1 MTVVFDTNTVVRAIF
16 WPRSTDRRTLVGL
29 ARRQFAAAV
38 SSGVFDEYERIA
50 RTLQLER
57 FPDVNPAGALT
68 WLRIKSLWVEPAP
81 LGRARSRDPKD
92 DPILATAVA
101 ARADYLVAGDRDLLD
116 LGKPFGIAIVT
127 SAQFL
132 RCIERVH

>member
-16 WPRSTDRRTLVGL
+16 WPRSTDRRALVGL

-38 SSGVFDEYERIA
+38 SVSLFDEYERIA
-50 RTLQLER
+50 RALQRER
-57 FPDVNPAGALT
+57 FPGVNPAGALA
-68 WLRIKSLWVEPAP
+68 WLRIKGLWLEPAP
-81 LGRARSRDPKD
+81 LGKARSRDPKD
-92 DPILATAVA
+92 DPVLATAVA
-101 ARADYLVAGDRDLLD
+101 ARAAYLVAGDRDLLD

-132 RCIERVH
+132 RSIEPVH

>member
-16 WPRSTDRRTLVGL
+16 WPRSTDRRALVGL
-29 ARRQFAAAV
+29 ARRQFATAV
-38 SSGVFDEYERIA
+38 SASLFDEYERIA
-50 RTLQLER
+50 RALERER
-57 FPDVNPAGALT
+57 FPDINPAGALA

-81 LGRARSRDPKD
+81 LGKARSRDPKD
-92 DPILATAVA
+92 DPVLATALA
-101 ARADYLVAGDRDLLD
+101 ARAAYLVAGDRDLLD

-132 RCIERVH
+132 RRIEPVH